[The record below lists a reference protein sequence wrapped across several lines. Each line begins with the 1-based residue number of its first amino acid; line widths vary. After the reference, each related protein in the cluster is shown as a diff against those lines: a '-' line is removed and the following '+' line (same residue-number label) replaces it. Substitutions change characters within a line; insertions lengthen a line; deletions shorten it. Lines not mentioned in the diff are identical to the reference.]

1 MILIAGGLFLIMGLL
16 SGLFLVLAPLGATPF
31 HPGII
36 TWILFPG
43 LTVLGYIFVLL
54 PLRTS
59 LITIISRITGG
70 ALLLLAIVA
79 TVGIFLLANSMIRSD
94 FSTLPLWYVLAVGL
108 VLGTAGLS
116 FPTADKT
123 K

>member
-16 SGLFLVLAPLGATPF
+16 SGLFLVLAPLGATLY
-31 HPGII
+31 HPGPI

-43 LTVLGYIFVLL
+43 LTILGYVFVLL

-59 LITIISRITGG
+59 LVTIVSRTTGG
-70 ALLLLAIVA
+70 ALLLLAIAA
-79 TVGIFLLANSMIRSD
+79 TVGIFLVANSMIQSTTT
-94 FSTLPLWYVLAVGL
+94 TLPFWYVLGVGL

-116 FPTADKT
+116 FPVTDKT